1 MENIKNEQIKT
12 WLKKCSIV
20 IPARNE
26 APGLLKLLPELRQLG
41 KETQILVVDDGSTDD
56 TQKICKEY
64 HIETIR
70 HLSSKGNGAAIKTG
84 ARAAKQDI
92 IVFMDADGQHDPKFI
107 PLLLKK
113 IDQGA
118 DMAVG
123 ARDGKSQASL
133 GRMAANRFYNCL
145 ASWMVEE
152 KVEDLTSGFRAV
164 YRKKFLEFIDL
175 LPNGFSYPTTITM
188 SFFRAGYN
196 VAYVPIQAA
205 KRLGKS
211 HISVKRDGVR
221 FLLIIFKIGT
231 LYAPLK
237 IFFPVSS
244 GLFLTGLFYYIYT
257 YITWHR
263 FTNMSGLLFTTSITV
278 FLMGLVA
285 EQINNLQYS
294 LLSKNRGK

>member
-1 MENIKNEQIKT
+1 MENIEVEHIRT
-12 WLKKCSIV
+12 WLEKSSII
-20 IPARNE
+20 IPAKNE
-26 APGLLKLLPELRQLG
+26 APGLSKLLPELRKLV
-41 KETQILVVDDGSTDD
+41 KETQILVVDDGSVDD
-56 TQKICKEY
+56 TQKICREY
-64 HIETIR
+64 NIQTIR
-70 HLSSKGNGAAIKTG
+70 HIHSKGNGAAIKTG

-92 IVFMDADGQHDPKFI
+92 IVLMDADGQHDPKFI

-113 IDQGA
+113 IERGA

-123 ARDGKSQASL
+123 ARDVKSQANM
-133 GRMAANRFYNCL
+133 GRMAANRFYNFL
-145 ASWMVEE
+145 ASWMVGET
-152 KVEDLTSGFRAV
+152 VEDLTSGFRAV

-175 LPNGFSYPTTITM
+175 LPNGFSYPTTITI

-211 HISVKRDGVR
+211 HLSVKRDGVR

-231 LYAPLK
+231 LYSPLK
-237 IFFPVSS
+237 IFFPVSL

-257 YITWHR
+257 YIIWHR
-263 FTNMSGLLFTTSITV
+263 FTNMSGLLFTTAIIV
-278 FLMGLVA
+278 FLMGLIA

-294 LLSKNRGK
+294 LLSKDREK

>member
-1 MENIKNEQIKT
+1 MENIEGEHIRT
-12 WLKKCSIV
+12 WLEKSSIV
-20 IPARNE
+20 IPAKNE
-26 APGLLKLLPELRQLG
+26 APGLSKLLPELRKLV

-56 TQKICKEY
+56 TQKICRQY
-64 HIETIR
+64 NIQTIR
-70 HLSSKGNGAAIKTG
+70 HIHTKGNGAAIKTG
-84 ARAAKQDI
+84 ARAAKEDF
-92 IVFMDADGQHDPKFI
+92 IVFMDADGQHDTKFI
-107 PLLLKK
+107 PSLLKK

-123 ARDGKSQASL
+123 ARNGNSQANM
-133 GRMAANRFYNCL
+133 GRMAANRFYNFL

-152 KVEDLTSGFRAV
+152 NVEDLTSGFRAV
-164 YRKKFLEFIDL
+164 DRKKFLEFIDL

-205 KRLGKS
+205 KRIGKS
-211 HISVKRDGVR
+211 HINIKKDGIK

-231 LYAPLK
+231 LYSPLK
-237 IFFPVSS
+237 IFIPVSA
-244 GLFLTGLFYYIYT
+244 GLFLTGLFYYLYT

-294 LLSKNRGK
+294 LLSKNRKE